1 MSRPAK
7 ELEILSLQMRG
18 DAFLVA
24 GGHTDFLKHCV
35 RVVASKWEVKLSEA
49 EVDVIATHLKHDMF
63 ELGNNLGFLNGL
75 IDIGR
80 EVKEDYAKDYKEES

>member
-18 DAFLVA
+18 DAFVVA
-24 GGHTDFLKHCV
+24 GGHIDYLKHCV
-35 RVVASKWEVKLSEA
+35 RMVASAWEVKLSDA
-49 EVDVIATHLKHDMF
+49 EVDVIADHLKQDMF
-63 ELGNNLGFLNGL
+63 ELGRNLGFLNGL

-80 EVKEDYAKDYKEES
+80 EVKDDYAKDYEDED